1 MEGAYACHPDLWAYY
16 DLRVFLTVD
25 PETQMSRIEARS
37 GPEKAQQFRD
47 RWIPFEEKYFK
58 AFDVQARCRYVLQR
72 DNSESLTVRSGS
84 LCISDVR
91 RYRHSPY
98 SSVTYP
104 LFPRM

>member
-1 MEGAYACHPDLWAYY
+1 MTIVEGAYACHPDLWAYY

-58 AFDVQARCRYVLQR
+58 AFDVQARC
-72 DNSESLTVRSGS
+72 DMCFSG
-84 LCISDVR
+84 
-91 RYRHSPY
+91 
-98 SSVTYP
+98 
-104 LFPRM
+104 